1 MMKKP
6 SSNQSGFMSRERP
19 RIGAGVLMNGLSLFA
34 KGFQAFNQYRALR
47 EHESNIARI
56 TRGTISGLQED
67 IYLKT
72 YDDAVSAGFIDPNS
86 NFGRGIY
93 CGELKDTD
101 GNSSN
106 FQITTDSHVII
117 LGRAGSFKT
126 KALVEPMAYRLA
138 EAKQSQFIFDI
149 KEGELADELEYGL
162 TKIYGKKPR
171 RLNPFD
177 PLGSDVRINPLSDLV
192 EAAKTG
198 RPITDLAKSK
208 SMLFR
213 GDVGNGSNA
222 WVGKAHIRIAW
233 NTLCFLATSAPDLC
247 TPAMLADIMSLPHDD
262 FLKFIDELIAS
273 DACDGFVSAM
283 GKKIKSEF
291 REPTEQFEWVMA
303 DGIETFSPYLRGGAF
318 RNVTSETNIDLECYK
333 KKAGVLMFDDPEKL
347 VFSHPAH
354 FRVMSEYLINTVA
367 YAKGDVHCNFL
378 WDEFANY
385 PATEAVIRGERL
397 YRSKKCRF
405 ILIGQDENS
414 FKHYEKWGGFE
425 ALAENSIQLILSC
438 DGAIAERTSKKAGK
452 HAVSIRQAGSNFG
465 ANMTANQ
472 GAQEVLIN
480 NLPVSMIA
488 QGIKG
493 KVIVDTRTDGIYILD
508 RPPIWEIE
516 DLQKY
521 KYSMSSSSE
530 AEAYE

>member
-6 SSNQSGFMSRERP
+6 SPNQSGFMSRERP
-19 RIGAGVLMNGLSLFA
+19 RMGAGVLMNGLSLFT

-56 TRGTISGLQED
+56 DSGAISGLQED
-67 IYLKT
+67 TYLKT
-72 YDDAVSAGFIDPNS
+72 YDDAIKAGFIDPNS

-93 CGELKDTD
+93 CGELKDANGKT
-101 GNSSN
+101 SN
-106 FQITTDSHVII
+106 FQIPTDSHVIV

-126 KALVEPMAYRLA
+126 KAVVEPMAYRFA
-138 EAKQSQFIFDI
+138 EAGQTLMISEI

-162 TKIYGKKPR
+162 TKAYGEKPR
-171 RLNPFD
+171 RLNPLD
-177 PLGSDVRINPLSDLV
+177 PFGSDIRINPLSDLV
-192 EAAKTG
+192 DAVKAG

-208 SMLFR
+208 AILFR
-213 GDVGNGSNA
+213 GSVGDGSNA
-222 WVGKAHIRIAW
+222 WVGKSHTRYSW
-233 NTLCFLATSAPDLC
+233 TTLAFLATSDPDLC

-262 FLKFIDELIAS
+262 FLKFTDELIAS
-273 DACDGFVSAM
+273 NACGGFVSAM
-283 GKKIKSEF
+283 GKKIQSEF

-303 DGIETFSPYLRGGAF
+303 DGIETFSPYLKGGTL
-318 RNVTSETNIDLECYK
+318 RSITSETNIDLPLYK
-333 KKAGVLMFDDPEKL
+333 KQAGALIFEDPEKL

-354 FRVMSEYLINTVA
+354 YRVMYEYLINTMA
-367 YAKGDVHCNFL
+367 YAEGNVHCNFL
-378 WDEFANY
+378 WDEFVNY

-405 ILIGQDENS
+405 ILIGQDHKS
-414 FKHYEKWGGFE
+414 FLQYAKWGGYD
-425 ALAENSIQLILSC
+425 ALAENSVQLILSC

-472 GAQEVLIN
+472 GAQEVLVD

-530 AEAYE
+530 AETYE